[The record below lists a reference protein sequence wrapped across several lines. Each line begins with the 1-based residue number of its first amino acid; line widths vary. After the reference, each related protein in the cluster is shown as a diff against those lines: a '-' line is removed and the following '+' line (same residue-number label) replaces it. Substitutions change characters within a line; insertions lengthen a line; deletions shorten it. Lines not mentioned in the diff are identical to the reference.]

1 MRRIPLSRRSHI
13 TGFQPLATGTTEH
26 ESALERD
33 FVTLASF
40 LYPDASITSQP
51 VTLSFRDGATA
62 RRYTPDFLVRRP
74 AGPAE
79 LVEVKYRADL
89 YANWRRL
96 RPGFLVA
103 RDWAREHGATFR
115 IATDRSIRGPV
126 LNNAKRL
133 LPLRRAPVD
142 AGVAELVLDAA
153 RSTQA
158 ATFGGVL
165 ARLPLSREAGL
176 AALWRLIA
184 RGALRVDLGAP
195 ITFDTRVSI
204 I

>member
-13 TGFQPLATGTTEH
+13 IGFQPLATGTTEH

-51 VTLSFRDGATA
+51 VTLSFRDGPTA
-62 RRYTPDFLVRRP
+62 RRYTPDFLVRRR

-89 YANWRRL
+89 HANWRRL

-103 RDWAREHGATFR
+103 RDWAREHGARFC

-142 AGVAELVLDAA
+142 AGVADLVLHAA
-153 RSTQA
+153 RSMPT

-165 ARLPLSREAGL
+165 AGLPLSREAGL

-184 RGALRVDLGAP
+184 RGALRVDLRAP